1 MTRPRR
7 LYKSGKEYYYLI
19 KGKKVFVKVP
29 DKVSQKQIQKVNIKN
44 IITIPEARRIKRKRK
59 KTGMTYEKKV
69 DKNMVQGLSSY
80 YSFVPERVVK
90 PIQEQIAS
98 NLEKNIKKTD
108 DTTVEKLTDIIGK
121 LTAQSKLPVP
131 AIENEPKVFEQGTAG
146 FKFGRQEFTNLSD
159 RERAMAAGNI
169 VNSEP
174 ATPSPVDLGNL
185 GSRGRILKP
194 SAFRPTGQESKEDTR
209 KGESKEPDR
218 PTYSKPTRQQ
228 REEYLKKGESGLMP
242 SLRNPKEEKGIPS
255 SFSAAST
262 KDSAGGIPKSD
273 AERAREEARAFLKEE
288 KPSGGD
294 VDNGLYTDQVETIAR
309 KRLKHFVPVIANDQ
323 TENLMKYVKRGDK
336 EFAFII
342 NTDDS
347 SESGRHWR
355 CVYIDNRDDYK
366 TVEYYDP
373 LTETKMPENI
383 RAITKKICMK
393 MNPEMLFKF
402 KSNAIR
408 QQARSSSR
416 CGIFCINFLEQRH
429 NGIPFSE
436 ASGYDTF
443 INELKSKGVDID
455 GSEKGEIELS
465 KKIPMYSSYI

>member
-1 MTRPRR
+1 
-7 LYKSGKEYYYLI
+7 
-19 KGKKVFVKVP
+19 
-29 DKVSQKQIQKVNIKN
+29 
-44 IITIPEARRIKRKRK
+44 
-59 KTGMTYEKKV
+59 
-69 DKNMVQGLSSY
+69 
-80 YSFVPERVVK
+80 
-90 PIQEQIAS
+90 
-98 NLEKNIKKTD
+98 
-108 DTTVEKLTDIIGK
+108 
-121 LTAQSKLPVP
+121 
-131 AIENEPKVFEQGTAG
+131 
-146 FKFGRQEFTNLSD
+146 
-159 RERAMAAGNI
+159 
-169 VNSEP
+169 
-174 ATPSPVDLGNL
+174 
-185 GSRGRILKP
+185 
-194 SAFRPTGQESKEDTR
+194 
-209 KGESKEPDR
+209 
-218 PTYSKPTRQQ
+218 
-228 REEYLKKGESGLMP
+228 
-242 SLRNPKEEKGIPS
+242 
-255 SFSAAST
+255 
-262 KDSAGGIPKSD
+262 
-273 AERAREEARAFLKEE
+273 
-288 KPSGGD
+288 
-294 VDNGLYTDQVETIAR
+294 
-309 KRLKHFVPVIANDQ
+309 
-323 TENLMKYVKRGDK
+323 MKYVKRGDK

-383 RAITKKICMK
+383 RAIAKKICMK

-408 QQARSSSR
+408 QQARTSSR